1 MDNKGLAV
9 IQQRYDSETKHTYR
23 TEIDSWMTD
32 PLYLHLRFNRVEY
45 KLLYEKKGG
54 CTMNILNKVLSK
66 IPIKKKVK
74 KPSLIKEIRDK
85 PEEFIL
91 EAFIE
96 NDEIIMKIK
105 RKES

>member
-1 MDNKGLAV
+1 
-9 IQQRYDSETKHTYR
+9 
-23 TEIDSWMTD
+23 
-32 PLYLHLRFNRVEY
+32 
-45 KLLYEKKGG
+45 
-54 CTMNILNKVLSK
+54 MNILNKVLSK

-105 RKES
+105 RKGVLIRTSFLFPRNLHVVL

>member
-1 MDNKGLAV
+1 
-9 IQQRYDSETKHTYR
+9 
-23 TEIDSWMTD
+23 
-32 PLYLHLRFNRVEY
+32 
-45 KLLYEKKGG
+45 
-54 CTMNILNKVLSK
+54 MNILNKVLSK
-66 IPIKKKVK
+66 IQIKKKVK